1 MPQGIFVSTTSTGA
15 GKSLVSLG
23 LADSLY
29 RRSGTV
35 GYFRPVVPGDD
46 VETDPMVL
54 LMREQYG
61 LSPEQARGGLTA
73 AEARTLMAEGRGDE
87 VQQRCVEQYDAMRA
101 AGGVVVVEGTDLI
114 SPDPAATP
122 GPCTCCPS

>member
-29 RRSGTV
+29 KRSGAV
-35 GYFRPVVPGDD
+35 GYYRPIVPGND

-54 LMREQYG
+54 LMREQ
-61 LSPEQARGGLTA
+61 
-73 AEARTLMAEGRGDE
+73 
-87 VQQRCVEQYDAMRA
+87 
-101 AGGVVVVEGTDLI
+101 
-114 SPDPAATP
+114 
-122 GPCTCCPS
+122 

>member
-73 AEARTLMAEGRGDE
+73 AEARTCLL
-87 VQQRCVEQYDAMRA
+87 Y
-101 AGGVVVVEGTDLI
+101 T
-114 SPDPAATP
+114 SPSPRD
-122 GPCTCCPS
+122 

>member
-35 GYFRPVVPGDD
+35 GYFRPC
-46 VETDPMVL
+46 L
-54 LMREQYG
+54 LYT
-61 LSPEQARGGLTA
+61 SDA
-73 AEARTLMAEGRGDE
+73 ADE
-87 VQQRCVEQYDAMRA
+87 
-101 AGGVVVVEGTDLI
+101 
-114 SPDPAATP
+114 
-122 GPCTCCPS
+122 